1 MDIFS
6 IFTSDISGTTTNS
19 EPYTLLLP
27 IALILIFAKILA
39 IICQKLKL
47 PQVVGFLLA
56 GLLLGLIKLIPNQEI
71 FTAFTE
77 EGISFLAKIGVVL
90 IMFSAGLET
99 DLKQIKA
106 VGVPAVVITSLGV
119 IFPLGLGFLL
129 AWLFFPSN
137 PLLTNLF
144 YGIILSATSVSV
156 TVATLKELHKLDSK
170 VGMSIVSAA
179 IIDDIIGIVLLSL
192 VISLDGQ
199 STGTQYVSDSTLN
212 ILIMV
217 GLMIAFFV
225 VAFVVGIFV
234 KKLFKWL
241 DEKWPNHRR
250 IPIFSLAICFLY
262 AYCAQKFFGIA
273 DITGAYCAG
282 LIISTTKPKE
292 YVDSRTETSSQI
304 FFAPI
309 FFASISLKLYDIN
322 LSAIDLKFVWFGL
335 VFVFVGLLGKV
346 LGAGLGGILTKF
358 KFKESLI
365 IGVGMMSRAE
375 VVIVTAKTGVDAGL
389 INANQPIMPF
399 VLLLIIV
406 SSLITPILLKVL
418 YKDDGTTG
426 PTTYI
431 KQREHIDA

>member
-6 IFTSDISGTTTNS
+6 IFTSDVSGTTTNS

-262 AYCAQKFFGIA
+262 AYCAEKFFGIA

-282 LIISTTKPKE
+282 LIISGTKPSQ
-292 YVDSRTETSSQI
+292 YVDSRTESSAQLL
-304 FFAPI
+304 FAPI
-309 FFASISLKLYDIN
+309 FFASISLKLF
-322 LSAIDLKFVWFGL
+322 DLDFSTVSLNFIWFGL
-335 VFVFVGLLGKV
+335 AFVLVGMIGKF
-346 LGAGLGGILTKF
+346 LGAGLGGIITKF
-358 KFKESLI
+358 NKRDSCA
-365 IGVGMMSRAE
+365 IGIGMMARAE
-375 VVIVTAKTGVDAGL
+375 VVIVTAQKGVDTKL
-389 INANQPIMPF
+389 IPLTQPIMPF
-399 VLLLIIV
+399 VLLLIVI
-406 SSLITPILLKVL
+406 SSLLTPILLKLV
-418 YKDDGTTG
+418 YRNDKDSNT
-426 PTTYI
+426 PTHYV
-431 KQREHIDA
+431 KLNENNE